1 MAVNPSLESCGGIW
15 SHDYDD
21 DDDDDEYGDL
31 DDGNY
36 HYLIVGAFEELE
48 EALSACQIV
57 TVHCAVGRDHHS
69 TENNTIPD
77 GG

>member
-48 EALSACQIV
+48 ALSACQIV
-57 TVHCAVGRDHHS
+57 TAVHCVLCS
-69 TENNTIPD
+69 W
-77 GG
+77 

>member
-1 MAVNPSLESCGGIW
+1 MAVNPSLESWGGIW
-15 SHDYDD
+15 SHGYDDRDDD

-57 TVHCAVGRDHHS
+57 TVHSVQLVGII
-69 TENNTIPD
+69 TVQ
-77 GG
+77 